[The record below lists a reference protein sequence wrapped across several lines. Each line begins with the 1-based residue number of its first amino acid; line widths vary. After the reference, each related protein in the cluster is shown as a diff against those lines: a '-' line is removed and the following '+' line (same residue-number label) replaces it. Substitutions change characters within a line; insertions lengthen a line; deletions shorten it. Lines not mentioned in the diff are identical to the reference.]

1 MIRQV
6 LPGGVEVYEIGMQ
19 RMYIKTGDRNFAISE
34 ADITPEEL
42 VGIARDI
49 AARQEQSRGIRDIF
63 PAGSPEE
70 EEKSI
75 RGR

>member
-6 LPGGVEVYEIGMQ
+6 LPGGIEVYELGMQ
-19 RMYIKTGDRNFAISE
+19 RMYVKTGVRNFAISE

-49 AARQEQSRGIRDIF
+49 AARQEQSRELREIF
-63 PAGSPEE
+63 PARSPED
-70 EEKSI
+70 EEKII